1 MLKEFL
7 KKFLIINYTHDG
19 LYEGLYA
26 DEYVDKKLR
35 ERIEDEYTKR
45 YRRVATPFTNPELY
59 DPLNPPEGYR
69 YDPYY
74 EVWIKL

>member
-7 KKFLIINYTHDG
+7 KKFLIINYTQDE

-26 DEYVDKKLR
+26 DEYVDKKIR
-35 ERIEDEYTKR
+35 DRIEDTYTKR
-45 YRRVATPFTNPELY
+45 HRKVATPFTNPELY

-74 EVWIKL
+74 EIWIKL